1 MRRNYEIRLSSFEIR
16 RKFEQKK
23 SLASTARL
31 SILKQYPLTLY
42 LPDFFGLSGACV
54 KAEAAVVLAGF
65 DVDGLDSCS
74 DAIFATRGEVDSLF
88 FGLVAIIL

>member
-1 MRRNYEIRLSSFEIR
+1 M
-16 RKFEQKK
+16 
-23 SLASTARL
+23 STEPRL
-31 SILKQYPLTLY
+31 SILKEYLLRLY